1 LKAGLQAIRPMMKL
15 AGLSM
20 DRLVVHRHVFAQ
32 EIFLPMEGGCQDPV
46 YNTWQLLHMRQH
58 FMKKLNIVHVCIFE
72 GSPSTYFSHS
82 IEVCIAF
89 AV

>member
-1 LKAGLQAIRPMMKL
+1 MKAGLQAIRPMMQL

-58 FMKKLNIVHVCIFE
+58 FMKKLNIVHVCMYVSILKVHIHL
-72 GSPSTYFSHS
+72 FSR
-82 IEVCIAF
+82 AF
-89 AV
+89 SM